1 MAEVQILSLKEKHH
15 QMIDWL
21 LVNQKQKYSV
31 LADNMGVSRSWLS
44 IVMHSDVFVEEYTR
58 RRLIQNKELNRQLIE
73 RQLKVALLAYDKLE
87 VILDS
92 DTVEDRLVL
101 DAADKTAK
109 ALGFS
114 PSAGNSPRVIS
125 EATEVIRESSR
136 EVRPGVIEKA
146 RERLRHVK
154 TIQYPG
160 DVRALPSPEG

>member
-1 MAEVQILSLKEKHH
+1 MSEVQIKSLKETHH
-15 QMIDWL
+15 KMIDWL
-21 LVNQKQKYSV
+21 LVNMDQKYSV
-31 LADNMGVSRSWLS
+31 LASILGVSRSWLS

-58 RRLIQNKELNRQLIE
+58 RRLIQNKELGRQLIE
-73 RQLKVALLAYDKLE
+73 RQLSVALKAYDKLE
-87 VILDS
+87 VILDNEKV
-92 DTVEDRLVL
+92 DDRLVL

-114 PSAGNSPRVIS
+114 PSAGNSPRVVS
-125 EATEVIRESSR
+125 ESTEIIRESSR

-160 DVRALPSPEG
+160 DVSALPSPEG